1 MNKLFKF
8 LIVFFLFAQNFS
20 ASSEIIKNIVI
31 KGNDRISDETVRM
44 FIDLDNLDNVNDN
57 TINKILKDLY
67 DSNFFETVSVKYDD
81 NVLLINLKE
90 LPIIQNIYIEGVKAK
105 KFKEDIKKNLI
116 LKSRSSYNEYLLNEE
131 KKIILNQLKNFG
143 YYFSEVST
151 FVEKLDNNMVDVT
164 HKVNLGEKAKIKK
177 ISFIGDKIFKDKEL
191 KNVIVS
197 EEHKFWKFL
206 SNKKYL
212 NENIIKFDQN
222 LLKNFYLNKG
232 YYDVEINTSF
242 AKLINND
249 EFEIIYN
256 INANNKIFFGE
267 LNILFPDDI
276 NKDNY
281 KEIFDLF
288 DDLKGKTYSIN
299 DVEKILNE
307 IDIITTNEEFKSIK
321 STVDEEIISNKLNIN
336 FTIEDTEKI
345 FVEQINIFGNNITV
359 ESVIRNQ
366 LTLDEG
372 DPFNEILIKK
382 SENNLNSLNFF
393 KKVQTNVIDGKSKDT
408 RIINIE
414 VEEKPTGEISAG
426 AGIGSSGGTV
436 MFGVKENNY
445 LGRGLAFDAN
455 ATVSSET
462 FKGIFSITNPNY
474 KNSDKSVFV
483 SLQSLEIDK
492 TKNYGFKTNK
502 TGFEFG
508 TKFEYLKDF
517 SLGLSSSTY
526 YENIETDS
534 TASARQKSQE
544 GDYLDVFTN
553 FEFEY
558 DVRNQKYRTT
568 DGFISNYEIQLPLI
582 SKTNTLTNS
591 YTYKL
596 FGELYE
602 KNISSISLFLKSAN
616 SISGDDIKLSER
628 ITIPS
633 RRLRGF
639 EAGKVGPKDGKDF
652 IGGNYISALNIKT
665 NLPQIFPTFE
675 NIDFNVFFDAA
686 NIWGVDY
693 DSSINDSNKIRSSV
707 GFGVDWFTVVGPLTF
722 SLTEVLSK
730 DDHDIEE
737 NFRFNLGTTF

>member
-1 MNKLFKF
+1 M
-8 LIVFFLFAQNFS
+8 
-20 ASSEIIKNIVI
+20 EI
-31 KGNDRISDETVRM
+31 S
-44 FIDLDNLDNVNDN
+44 
-57 TINKILKDLY
+57 
-67 DSNFFETVSVKYDD
+67 
-81 NVLLINLKE
+81 
-90 LPIIQNIYIEGVKAK
+90 
-105 KFKEDIKKNLI
+105 
-116 LKSRSSYNEYLLNEE
+116 
-131 KKIILNQLKNFG
+131 
-143 YYFSEVST
+143 
-151 FVEKLDNNMVDVT
+151 
-164 HKVNLGEKAKIKK
+164 
-177 ISFIGDKIFKDKEL
+177 
-191 KNVIVS
+191 
-197 EEHKFWKFL
+197 

-212 NENIIKFDQN
+212 NENIINFDQN

-232 YYDVEINTSF
+232 FYDVEINTSF
-242 AKLINND
+242 AKLIKND

-256 INANNKIFFGE
+256 INANNKIYFGE

-276 NKDNY
+276 NKNNY
-281 KEIFDLF
+281 KKIFNLF
-288 DDLKGKTYSIN
+288 DNLRGKPYSIN
-299 DVEKILNE
+299 DVEKILDE

-321 STVDEEIISNKLNIN
+321 SIVDEEIVSNKLNIN

-345 FVEQINIFGNNITV
+345 FVEQINVLGNNITV

-366 LTLDEG
+366 LALDEG

-382 SENNLNSLNFF
+382 SENNLKSLNFF
-393 KKVQTNVIDGKSKDT
+393 KKIQTNVVEGKSDDT

-445 LGRGLAFDAN
+445 LGKGLAVDAN

-462 FKGIFSITNPNY
+462 FKGIFSVTNPNY

-517 SLGLSSSTY
+517 NLGLSSSTY

-558 DVRNQKYRTT
+558 DTRNQKYRTT

-591 YTYKL
+591 YSYKL
-596 FGELYE
+596 YGELYE
-602 KNISSISLFLKSAN
+602 RNISSISFFLKSAN
-616 SISGDDIKLSER
+616 SISGDDVKLSER
-628 ITIPS
+628 ITMPS

-652 IGGNYISALNIKT
+652 IGGNYISALNIKS

-730 DDHDIEE
+730 DEHDIEE